1 MPSTFGSLEISKTG
15 MMTYNAAIQ
24 TTAHNIANIETKGY
38 SRQTANYEALV
49 ANKSAITVQGFG
61 VGNVNVTRERNEY
74 YDNKYIRTQSAYN
87 KYDTDTYYLNALQDM
102 ICGNVTSDD
111 KSRIMDAFDDFYST
125 LSNLVGNP
133 NNLTIR
139 TESATKAQTLAEYIQ
154 NMGESMRQL
163 QDEANTEIKT
173 TVDQIN
179 AIADKITALN
189 RQINVIESY
198 GNPANDL
205 RDQRSVLIDELAQ
218 YASIETLEKKGTIT
232 KSTGRQ
238 SEELTVDTQFYVY
251 MNGNTLVDGYK
262 ANKIVYTQ
270 KETYTNLNDIKG
282 LYELTWEDGT
292 DFLEHARNLGGK
304 LQSLFEMRDGN
315 NSTTLEGVIAAG
327 TEGLSYDSS
336 TGVSKI
342 KLVQPAAGVDANF
355 INESSLLNIPMHDG
369 ELVINGMVFQYD
381 TFEATWQK
389 YTSSD
394 PEYDPSNPDK
404 GFYTY
409 TFTMKNVTDVTQ
421 SEFIKTAQS
430 SSMVVSVGE
439 NVAARGIPYYFAQLN
454 EFVRTFSRR
463 FNEIQNTGHDLYN
476 EDGIDFFTA
485 KTPTSGKDYVME
497 EKECSFNT
505 AYMGETEKTT
515 LNAGTANEVN
525 YYSSYYYMN
534 ATNYK
539 VSDEMIKDPKK
550 LACKA
555 KVELIDEKTGEP
567 KKDANGNIIYT
578 SVGNDNWENV
588 QKLSELKDDSKMF
601 LHGAPDSFIQS
612 LASSMGVECS
622 KAEHLSKS
630 QENLLLCIDQNRQS
644 VSGVDEDEE
653 AENLMVFQQML
664 FNQYKV
670 LSVMNQVLDKLING
684 TAV

>member
-74 YDNKYIRTQSAYN
+74 YDNKYIRTQSAFS

-111 KSRIMDAFDDFYST
+111 KSRIMDAFDDFYAS

-139 TESATKAQTLAEYIQ
+139 TEAATKAQTFAEYVQ
-154 NMGESMRQL
+154 NMGKNMQQL
-163 QDEANTEIKT
+163 QDEANVEIKT
-173 TVDQIN
+173 TVDQVN
-179 AIADKITALN
+179 AIAEKIASLN

-198 GNPANDL
+198 GNMANDL
-205 RDQRSVLIDELAQ
+205 RDQRSVLIDELSQ
-218 YASIETLEKKGTIT
+218 YASVETLEKKGTIT
-232 KSTGRQ
+232 KTSGRQ
-238 SEELTVDTQFYVY
+238 SDELTVDTQFYVY
-251 MNGNTLVDGYK
+251 MNGNTLVDGYRI
-262 ANKIVYTQ
+262 NHIVYTQ
-270 KETYTNLNDIKG
+270 KDTYTNINDIKG
-282 LYELTWEDGT
+282 LYELSWEDGT

-315 NSTTLEGVIAAG
+315 NSTTLEGMIDPGANGVNYTDNTI
-327 TEGLSYDSS
+327 TLVRS
-336 TGVSKI
+336 TKD
-342 KLVQPAAGVDANF
+342 KTANF
-355 INESSLLNIPMHDG
+355 INESALLNIPTHDG
-369 ELVINGMVFQYD
+369 EIIINGSVYRYE
-381 TFEATWQK
+381 TFKATW
-389 YTSSD
+389 D
-394 PEYDPSNPDK
+394 PDK
-404 GFYTY
+404 SEYTY
-409 TFTMKNVTDVTQ
+409 TFTMKDKLDSNDANLT
-421 SEFIKTAQS
+421 TAQTS
-430 SSMVVSVGE
+430 GMTISIGE

-454 EFVRTFSRR
+454 EFVRTFSSR
-463 FNEIQNTGHDLYN
+463 FNEIQNEGHDLYN
-476 EDGIDFFTA
+476 ELGIDFFTS
-485 KTPTSGKDYVME
+485 KTPTQGKDYVME
-497 EKECSFNT
+497 E
-505 AYMGETEKTT
+505 GEHDFDTSKMDVTT
-515 LNAGTANEVN
+515 DA
-525 YYSSYYYMN
+525 SYYFMS
-534 ATNYK
+534 AANYK
-539 VSDEMIKDPKK
+539 VSDEMVHDPKK

-555 KVELIDEKTGEP
+555 IVRDE
-567 KKDANGNIIYT
+567 NGNIT
-578 SVGNDNWENV
+578 SIGNDNWENV
-588 QKLSELKDDSKMF
+588 QKLSELKDDSSMF

-630 QENLLLCIDQNRQS
+630 QENLLLAIDMNRKS

-653 AENLMVFQQML
+653 AEDLMVFQQML

-670 LSVMNQVLDKLING
+670 LSVMNQVLEKLIHG

>member
-74 YDNKYIRTQSAYN
+74 YDNKFIRTQSAFS

-111 KSRIMDAFDDFYST
+111 KSRIMDAFDDFYAS

-139 TESATKAQTLAEYIQ
+139 TEAATRAQTFAEYVQ
-154 NMGESMRQL
+154 NMGKNMQQL
-163 QDEANTEIKT
+163 QDEANIEIKT

-179 AIADKITALN
+179 AIAEKISSLN

-198 GNPANDL
+198 GNMANDL
-205 RDQRSVLIDELAQ
+205 RDQRSVLIDELSQ
-218 YASIETLEKKGTIT
+218 YAKVETLEKKGTIT
-232 KSTGRQ
+232 KTSGRQ
-238 SEELTVDTQFYVY
+238 TDELTVDTQFYVY
-251 MNGNTLVDGYK
+251 MNGNTLVDGYRI
-262 ANKIVYTQ
+262 NHVVYTQ
-270 KETYTNLNDIKG
+270 KDTYTNINDIKG
-282 LYELTWEDGT
+282 LYELSWEDGT

-315 NSTTLEGVIAAG
+315 NSTTLEGYVS
-327 TEGLSYDSS
+327 EYDAS
-336 TGVSKI
+336 TITIKSKSNFASGDDGYD
-342 KLVQPAAGVDANF
+342 PTANF
-355 INESSLLNIPMHDG
+355 INDTALLNIPTHDG
-369 ELVINGMVFQYD
+369 EIMVNGRMYRYD
-381 TFEATWQK
+381 TFEAKWDETAK
-389 YTSSD
+389 
-394 PEYDPSNPDK
+394 E
-404 GFYTY
+404 YTY
-409 TFTMKNVTDVTQ
+409 VFKMHDTIDTTNDAILT
-421 SEFIKTAQS
+421 TAVS
-430 SSMVVSVGE
+430 SKMTVSVGE
-439 NVAARGIPYYFAQLN
+439 NVSARGIPYYFAQLN
-454 EFVRTFSRR
+454 EFVRTFSER
-463 FNEIQNTGHDLYN
+463 FNEIQNQGHDLYN
-476 EDGIDFFTA
+476 EFGIDFFTS
-485 KTPTSGKDYVME
+485 KTPTQGRDYVM
-497 EKECSFNT
+497 KEGEHNFNT
-505 AYMGETEKTT
+505 ANMDQ
-515 LNAGTANEVN
+515 TADG
-525 YYSSYYYMN
+525 SYYYMN
-534 ATNYK
+534 AANFK
-539 VSDEMIKDPKK
+539 VSEEMIVDPKK

-555 KVELIDEKTGEP
+555 IVKDE
-567 KKDANGNIIYT
+567 NGNIT
-578 SVGNDNWENV
+578 SIGNDNWENV

-612 LASSMGVECS
+612 LASSMGVECM
-622 KAEHLSKS
+622 KAEHLCKS
-630 QENLLLCIDQNRQS
+630 QENLLLAIDMNRKS

-653 AENLMVFQQML
+653 AEDLMVFQQML

>member
-74 YDNKYIRTQSAYN
+74 YDNKYIRTQSAFS

-139 TESATKAQTLAEYIQ
+139 TESTTKAQTLAEYIE

-179 AIADKITALN
+179 AIAEKITALN

-198 GNPANDL
+198 GSPANDL

-232 KSTGRQ
+232 KTSGRQ

-251 MNGNTLVDGYK
+251 MNGNTLVDGYNV
-262 ANKIVYTQ
+262 NKIIYTQ
-270 KETYTNLNDIKG
+270 KDTYTNLNDIKG

-292 DFLEHARNLGGK
+292 DFLEHARSLGGK

-315 NSTTLEGVIAAG
+315 NSTTLEGVIPND
-327 TEGLSYDSS
+327 GLSYDSS

-342 KLVQPAAGVDANF
+342 TLVQPSNGENANF
-355 INESSLLNIPMHDG
+355 INESSLLNIPAHDG
-369 ELVINGMVFQYD
+369 ELVINGMTFQYE
-381 TFEATWQK
+381 TFEAKWDDTNK
-389 YTSSD
+389 
-394 PEYDPSNPDK
+394 E
-404 GFYTY
+404 YTY
-409 TFTMKNVTDVTQ
+409 VFTMKNVSNVEDSSILQ
-421 SEFIKTAQS
+421 TAMTS
-430 SSMVVSVGE
+430 GMVVSVGE

-476 EDGIDFFTA
+476 QYGIDFFTA

-505 AYMGETEKTT
+505 AYMNDTDAKTY
-515 LNAGTANEVN
+515 NAGTANEIT
-525 YYSSYYYMN
+525 YAPSYYYMN
-534 ATNYK
+534 ATNYN
-539 VSDEMIKDPKK
+539 VADEMIKDAKK

-555 KVELIDEKTGEP
+555 VVEV
-567 KKDANGNIIYT
+567 NGTAT
-578 SVGNDNWENV
+578 SIGNDNWENV

>member
-74 YDNKYIRTQSAYN
+74 YDNKFIRTQSAFS

-111 KSRIMDAFDDFYST
+111 KSRIMDAFDDFYAS

-139 TESATKAQTLAEYIQ
+139 TEAATRAQTFAEYVQ
-154 NMGESMRQL
+154 NMGKNMQQL
-163 QDEANTEIKT
+163 QDEANIEIKT

-179 AIADKITALN
+179 AIAEKISSLN

-198 GNPANDL
+198 GNTANDL
-205 RDQRSVLIDELAQ
+205 RDQRSVLIDELSQ
-218 YASIETLEKKGTIT
+218 YATVETLEKKGTIT
-232 KSTGRQ
+232 KTSGRQ
-238 SEELTVDTQFYVY
+238 TDELEVDTQFYVY
-251 MNGNTLVDGYK
+251 MNGNTLVDGYRI
-262 ANKIVYTQ
+262 NHVVYTQ
-270 KETYTNLNDIKG
+270 KDTYTNINDIKG
-282 LYELTWEDGT
+282 LYELGWEDGT

-315 NSTTLEGVIAAG
+315 NSTTLEGYVSDFDANTITIKSKSDFASGAPG
-327 TEGLSYDSS
+327 YDP
-336 TGVSKI
+336 T
-342 KLVQPAAGVDANF
+342 ANF
-355 INESSLLNIPMHDG
+355 INEAALLNIPTHDG
-369 ELVINGMVFQYD
+369 EIMINGRMYRYD
-381 TFEATWQK
+381 TFEAQWDSTK
-389 YTSSD
+389 
-394 PEYDPSNPDK
+394 EE
-404 GFYTY
+404 YTY
-409 TFTMKNVTDVTQ
+409 VFKMHDQIDTVNDAIV
-421 SEFIKTAQS
+421 STAKS
-430 SSMVVSVGE
+430 SKMTVSVGE

-454 EFVRTFSRR
+454 EFVRTFSER
-463 FNEIQNTGHDLYN
+463 FNEIQNEGHDLYN
-476 EDGIDFFTA
+476 ELGIDFFTS
-485 KTPTSGKDYVME
+485 KTPTQGRDYQM
-497 EKECSFNT
+497 KEGEHSFNT
-505 AYMGETEKTT
+505 ANMDQTT
-515 LNAGTANEVN
+515 DGT
-525 YYSSYYYMN
+525 YYFMS
-534 ATNYK
+534 AANYK
-539 VSDEMIKDPKK
+539 VSEEMIVDPKK

-555 KVELIDEKTGEP
+555 IVKDE
-567 KKDANGNIIYT
+567 NGNVT
-578 SVGNDNWENV
+578 SIGNDNWENV

-612 LASSMGVECS
+612 LASSMGVECM
-622 KAEHLSKS
+622 KAEHLCKS
-630 QENLLLCIDQNRQS
+630 QENLLLAIDMNRKS

-653 AENLMVFQQML
+653 AEDLMVFQQML